1 MLGFKTALRSLV
13 TDLFLA
19 FRLASSLLLLFDV
32 VTLKQSGRGSISMFW
47 LGRLNA
53 SKIIASGVR
62 GVSVTVVEG
71 ASTIVEGAL
80 GPIVEGAIAEDA
92 VAVAES
98 PIDKD
103 LFLHS

>member
-1 MLGFKTALRSLV
+1 MLGFRIALRSLV

-19 FRLASSLLLLFDV
+19 FRLDSSILLLFDV
-32 VTLKQSGRGSISMFW
+32 VTLKQSGRGSINMFW

-53 SKIIASGVR
+53 SKIIASGDR
-62 GVSVTVVEG
+62 GVSVTVAEV
-71 ASTIVEGAL
+71 ASTVAEGVS
-80 GPIVEGAIAEDA
+80 GPIAESAIAEDA
-92 VAVAES
+92 VAVAEA

>member
-1 MLGFKTALRSLV
+1 MLGFRIALRSLV

-19 FRLASSLLLLFDV
+19 FRIASSLLLLFDV
-32 VTLKQSGRGSISMFW
+32 VTLKQSGRGSINMFW

-53 SKIIASGVR
+53 SKIIASGVC
-62 GVSVTVVEG
+62 GVSVTVAEG
-71 ASTIVEGAL
+71 ASTVAEGAS
-80 GPIVEGAIAEDA
+80 GPIAEVAIAEDA
-92 VAVAES
+92 VAVAEA